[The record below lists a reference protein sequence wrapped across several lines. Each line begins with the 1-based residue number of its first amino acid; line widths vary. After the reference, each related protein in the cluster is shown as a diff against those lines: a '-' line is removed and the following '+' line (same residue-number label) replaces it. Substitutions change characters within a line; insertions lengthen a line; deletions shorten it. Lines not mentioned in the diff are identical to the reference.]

1 MISYSG
7 PVIDAHHHLW
17 PDDASLIPWLDATLH
32 ARGSAAAHRRT
43 FPEPFAA
50 TIWIEGVALDP
61 EAELRAA
68 EAVRRSTDGRLCT
81 SLIAHAPLDAPDLAD
96 RLDRLASISPA
107 LCGIRD
113 IVTPGPFARVPD
125 LLSQPSFLRGLAEL
139 DRRGLSFDLML
150 RPNQMEEAATVLAR
164 VPALRVAVEHAGSP
178 HDTSP
183 AGLDLWSRGLA
194 RLSGFPNL
202 IVKVS
207 ALQCLNPA
215 WKTRDYGVLIE
226 VLKSHFGPDRLA
238 MGTDWPV
245 HDAHIPAVEAISA
258 FRTLVEGWTL
268 PEQRAFF
275 HDTAARHYGISLS

>member
-1 MISYSG
+1 MTSYTG

-32 ARGSAAAHRRT
+32 AKGTTVAHRRT

-50 TIWIEGVALDP
+50 TVWIEGVALDP

-68 EAVRRSTDGRLCT
+68 EGVRHATDGRLCT
-81 SLIAHAPLDAPDLAD
+81 ALIAHAPLDAPDLAH

-107 LCGIRD
+107 LRGIRD
-113 IVTPGPFARVPD
+113 IVTPGPFARAPD
-125 LLSQPSFLRGLAEL
+125 LLSRPSFLRGLAEL

-150 RPNQMEEAATVLAR
+150 RPHQMEEAATVLAQ
-164 VPALRVAVEHAGSP
+164 VPALQVAVEHAGSP

-194 RLSGFPNL
+194 RLSVLPNL

-207 ALQCLNPA
+207 ALQCLNPT
-215 WKTRDYGVLIE
+215 WTTRDFGLLIE

-245 HDAHIPAVEAISA
+245 HDAHIPAQGAISA
-258 FRTLVEGWTL
+258 FRTLVQGWT
-268 PEQRAFF
+268 PREQRAFF
-275 HDTAARHYGISLS
+275 HDSAARHYGIGLS